1 MQIVRYKKEDYQRFG
16 RLQDGSITPFITGND
31 PYNCDLGDGCFDVNN
46 QFNLKECELISP
58 ISPTKII
65 GVALNYPGVSG
76 NLDSQKPLIFLKA
89 SNAIISSKS
98 RVTLPRDLKAWGESE
113 LGVIIK
119 QKIININAS
128 EVKDCILGYTIVND
142 ITCHNTEGRDH
153 HLARSKNQ
161 DGFCPTGD
169 YIETNFSYKNKMI
182 RAYQNDHL
190 LREGNTNDMI
200 FDVDIIIEY
209 VSSFMTL
216 YPGDLIITGAPP
228 RVREKVYLAKDD
240 TYRISIE
247 GFEDIETKF
256 L

>member
-1 MQIVRYKKEDYQRFG
+1 
-16 RLQDGSITPFITGND
+16 
-31 PYNCDLGDGCFDVNN
+31 
-46 QFNLKECELISP
+46 
-58 ISPTKII
+58 
-65 GVALNYPGVSG
+65 
-76 NLDSQKPLIFLKA
+76 
-89 SNAIISSKS
+89 
-98 RVTLPRDLKAWGESE
+98 
-113 LGVIIK
+113 
-119 QKIININAS
+119 
-128 EVKDCILGYTIVND
+128 
-142 ITCHNTEGRDH
+142 
-153 HLARSKNQ
+153 
-161 DGFCPTGD
+161 
-169 YIETNFSYKNKMI
+169 MI